1 MIASSV
7 TFAMAGPSDGA
18 AGNAAA
24 SMWTCVSTWLMLCQN
39 VLQIG
44 FYAVFA
50 WLLGSDNRCYAIAGF
65 VFALIGLIAFNFSII
80 IELQLLQPT
89 EHRPPPEDPFGMGYA
104 TIDWLLALVG
114 DFSILPANGFFAL
127 ATLRHPRRRPI
138 VPGILFVGLPV
149 GVISLF
155 IPDQASGWVEFIGDW
170 LVPTFVV
177 CKQLVLLWWF
187 VTLLRVVPERF
198 QHPKPLWDG
207 LFAKNVPATAVASG
221 IELVPAVSDGRLML
235 VLPGKNQDAA
245 R

>member
-7 TFAMAGPSDGA
+7 AFAMAGPSDGA
-18 AGNAAA
+18 ASNAAA
-24 SMWTCVSTWLMLCQN
+24 SMWIGVSNWLMLCQN

-50 WLLGSDNRCYAIAGF
+50 WLLGSDNRPYAIAGF
-65 VFALIGLIAFNFSII
+65 VSALIGLIAFSLSII
-80 IELQLLQPT
+80 IELRLSQST
-89 EHRPPPEDPFGMGYA
+89 DHRPPPEDPFGIGYA

-127 ATLRHPRRRPI
+127 ATLRHPQSRPV
-138 VPGILFVGLPV
+138 VPAVLFVGLPV

-155 IPDQASGWVEFIGDW
+155 IPDQANGWVEFIGDW

-187 VTLLRVVPERF
+187 VTLLRVVPERPP
-198 QHPKPLWDG
+198 HPKPLWEG
-207 LFAKNVPATAVASG
+207 LFANNGPAPAAAG
-221 IELVPAVSDGRLML
+221 EIELIPAAADGRLMV
-235 VLPGKNQDAA
+235 VLPGKNQDAT